1 MAVPKKKKSSS
12 KSGMRRGSNGTF
24 KADFAN
30 VVVDAES
37 GEFKLQHHIID
48 DTYRNGKLKINL
60 KKRARKKQ
68 QSFETNETTK
78 EAIVENNSE
87 NKLIETKSE

>member
-30 VVVDAES
+30 VIVDQES
-37 GEFKLQHHIID
+37 GEFKLPHHIVN
-48 DTYRNGKLKINL
+48 DTYKNGKLQINL
-60 KKRARKKQ
+60 KKRAKKE
-68 QSFETNETTK
+68 QSDK
-78 EAIVENNSE
+78 EKAENNPEE
-87 NKLIETKSE
+87 NEINKTQSD